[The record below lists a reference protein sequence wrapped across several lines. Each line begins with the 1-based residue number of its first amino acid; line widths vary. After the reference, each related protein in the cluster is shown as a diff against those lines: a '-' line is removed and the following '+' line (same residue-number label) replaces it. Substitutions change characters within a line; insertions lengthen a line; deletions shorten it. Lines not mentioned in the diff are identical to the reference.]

1 MNKIIK
7 GSLGLLAAAF
17 LAAGCVDQRAP
28 MAIYDPANTT
38 APTLSNVATVTT
50 LAPDGEDIVIDFGN
64 ADYGI
69 SCAVRYT
76 LYASVT
82 SDFESPEVMAA
93 TIADGK
99 ATMTQKSLNSYILN
113 KGGVP
118 DQECTVYFR
127 LHSDMSNDQNTA
139 VSGTELSSNVASGVF
154 VPYDMLVSDKDTYK
168 YIYVI
173 GSYCNWKHTDP
184 TLQFLFN
191 YAKDDKT
198 YSGIIDFGNKA
209 ADGFKLTGGADWNNG
224 NWGVN
229 TEAAA
234 PGTEAGS
241 VSLIDDGGSGNIACY
256 SDRFY
261 MFSFDKSSLTLTKE
275 YSFNQMGVIGLN
287 GDWDNDVVM
296 EYNPGY
302 NRFYA
307 DVTAN
312 SNTAFKFRLNGTWGT
327 NWGDSGKGLEQG
339 GGDIPIAEGNYRIY
353 FDVNKM
359 EYQVSAGMYG
369 QPEPGLP
376 EVAPAP
382 VKPTAWSLAGNFN
395 SWNAADEAYN
405 LSNLDGDF
413 WVLRS
418 ASFAA
423 GDEFKLVAN
432 HDWSN
437 ENYGG
442 PEENS
447 TSTIEAGNPY
457 GVYKPEMGV
466 EFELGG
472 KNIQILEAG
481 EYDIILN
488 YESKTLV
495 VNKHVKG
502 FSLIGAINGDTWKWD
517 VMMSQ
522 EGNVWTSP
530 TVSIEG
536 EFKIRYNYSWADADC
551 YGAPEAGFVP
561 TIGASF
567 VASQPGSDI
576 TVAEKGHYKVS
587 FNSETKEV
595 TINAVEFPDNLY
607 MTGDEFGNWDWNSS
621 EVVSLV
627 PVHNNGD
634 KAPGQFWTVRYFS
647 AGKNFKFCPARA
659 WNGQEFNSLTTNEG
673 FTVSGGNCTVDQD
686 GFYMV
691 HIDLKNSILHIEPA
705 RIYGI
710 GSCFGGWD
718 EGMENALFTADGKTL
733 KCTLVAD
740 GELRMYAASSRAT
753 SDWWTRE
760 FIFLDGKIEYRGKGD
775 DQQRVNAGAGQT
787 VVLDF
792 NAGTATLQ

>member
-7 GSLGLLAAAF
+7 GGLGLLAAAF

-38 APTLSNVATVTT
+38 APTLSDIAAVS
-50 LAPDGEDIVIDFGN
+50 LSPDGEDIVIDFGK

-82 SDFESPEVMAA
+82 SDFEKAEVMAA
-93 TIADGK
+93 TISDGK

-113 KGGVP
+113 EGGVP

-139 VSGTELSSNVASGVF
+139 ISNTELSSNIASGVF

-173 GSYCNWKHTDP
+173 GTYCNWGFTDP
-184 TLQFLFN
+184 TIQFLFN
-191 YAKDDKT
+191 YTKDGNT
-198 YSGIIDFGNKA
+198 YSGIIDFGDKA
-209 ADGFKLTGGADWNNG
+209 ADGFKLTGAADWNNG
-224 NWGVN
+224 NWGLN
-229 TEAAA
+229 KEAAA
-234 PGTEAGS
+234 PGAEAS
-241 VSLIDDGGSGNIACY
+241 SISLIDDGGSGDIKCY

-261 MFSFDKSSLTLTKE
+261 MFTFDKSNLTLTKE
-275 YSFNQMGVIGLN
+275 FSFNQMGLIGLN
-287 GDWDNDVVM
+287 GDWNNDVVM
-296 EYNPGY
+296 DYNPGY

-307 DVTAN
+307 DVV
-312 SNTAFKFRLNGTWGT
+312 SEQSTAFKFRLNGGWDT
-327 NWGDSGKGLEQG
+327 NWGDNGKGLEKG
-339 GGDIPIAEGNYRIY
+339 GNDIPLAAGQYRIY

-359 EYQVSAGMYG
+359 EYQISASMYG

-376 EVAPAP
+376 EKAPEP

-395 SWNAADEAYN
+395 SWNAADEAYD
-405 LSNLDGDF
+405 LSNLVGDT
-413 WVLRS
+413 WVVRS
-418 ASFAA
+418 VSLAE
-423 GDEFKLVAN
+423 GDEFKIIAG
-432 HDWSN
+432 HDWAN

-442 PEENS
+442 PEANS
-447 TSTIEAGNPY
+447 ESTIDASNPY
-457 GVYKPEMGV
+457 GVYKPELGV
-466 EFELGG
+466 KFELKGT
-472 KNIQILEAG
+472 NIQIPETG
-481 EYDIILN
+481 EYDITLD
-488 YESKTLV
+488 YAAKTLV
-495 VNKHVKG
+495 VEKHVKA
-502 FSLIGAINGDTWKWD
+502 FSLIGMINGDSWKLD
-517 VMMSQ
+517 VLMSQ
-522 EGNVWTSP
+522 NGNVWTSP

-536 EFKIRYNYSWADADC
+536 GFKIRYNYSWADEDC
-551 YGAPEAGFVP
+551 YGAPEAGFVA
-561 TIGASF
+561 TIGTPF
-567 VASQPGSDI
+567 VAAQPGADI
-576 TVAEKGHYKVS
+576 AVPEKGNYKVS

-621 EVVSLV
+621 DVVSLV
-627 PVHNNGD
+627 PVHNSGD
-634 KAPGQFWTVRYFS
+634 KAPGQFWTVRYLS
-647 AGKNFKFCPARA
+647 AGKGFKFCPAKA
-659 WNGQEFNSLTTNEG
+659 WNGQEFCGLDTNEG
-673 FTVSGGNCTVDQD
+673 YTIAGGNCTVEQD
-686 GFYMV
+686 GIYMI
-691 HIDLKNSILHIEPA
+691 HIDLKNNILHIEPA

>member
-7 GSLGLLAAAF
+7 GGLGLLAAAF

-38 APTLSNVATVTT
+38 APTLSDIAAVS
-50 LAPDGEDIVIDFGN
+50 LSPDGEDIVIDFGK

-82 SDFESPEVMAA
+82 SDFEKAEVMAA
-93 TIADGK
+93 TISDGK

-113 KGGVP
+113 EGGVP

-139 VSGTELSSNVASGVF
+139 ISNTELSSNIASGVF

-173 GSYCNWKHTDP
+173 GTYCNWGFTDP
-184 TLQFLFN
+184 TIQFLFN
-191 YAKDDKT
+191 YTKDGNT
-198 YSGIIDFGNKA
+198 YSGIIDFGDKA
-209 ADGFKLTGGADWNNG
+209 ADGFKLTGAADWNNG
-224 NWGVN
+224 NWGIN
-229 TEAAA
+229 KEAAA
-234 PGTEAGS
+234 PGAEASS
-241 VSLIDDGGSGNIACY
+241 VSLIDDGGSGDIKCY

-261 MFSFDKSSLTLTKE
+261 MFTFDKTSLTLTKE
-275 YSFNQMGVIGLN
+275 FSFNQMGLIGLN
-287 GDWDNDVVM
+287 GDWNNDVVM
-296 EYNPGY
+296 DYNPGY

-307 DVTAN
+307 DVVAEQ
-312 SNTAFKFRLNGTWGT
+312 STAFKFRLNGGWDT
-327 NWGDSGKGLEQG
+327 NWGDNGKGLEKG
-339 GGDIPIAEGNYRIY
+339 GNDIPLAAGQYRIY

-359 EYQVSAGMYG
+359 EYQISASMYG

-376 EVAPAP
+376 EKAPEP

-395 SWNAADEAYN
+395 SWNAADEAYD
-405 LSNLDGDF
+405 LSNLVGDT
-413 WVLRS
+413 WVVRS
-418 ASFAA
+418 VSLAE
-423 GDEFKLVAN
+423 GDEFKIIAG
-432 HDWSN
+432 HDWAN

-442 PEENS
+442 PEANS
-447 TSTIEAGNPY
+447 ESTIDASNPY
-457 GVYKPEMGV
+457 GVYKPELGV
-466 EFELGG
+466 KFELKGT
-472 KNIQILEAG
+472 NIQIPETG
-481 EYDIILN
+481 EYDITLD
-488 YESKTLV
+488 YAAKTLV
-495 VNKHVKG
+495 VEKHVKA
-502 FSLIGAINGDTWKWD
+502 FSLIGMINGDSWKLD
-517 VMMSQ
+517 VLMSQ
-522 EGNVWTSP
+522 NGNVWTSP

-536 EFKIRYNYSWADADC
+536 GFKIRYNYSWADEDC

-561 TIGASF
+561 TIGAPF
-567 VASQPGSDI
+567 VASQPGADI
-576 TVAEKGHYKVS
+576 TVAEKGNYKVS

-595 TINAVEFPDNLY
+595 TINAVAFPDNLY
-607 MTGDEFGNWDWNSS
+607 MTGDEFGNWDWSS
-621 EVVSLV
+621 SDVVSLV
-627 PVHNNGD
+627 PVHNSGD
-634 KAPGQFWTVRYFS
+634 KAPGQFWTVRYLS
-647 AGKNFKFCPARA
+647 AGKGFKFCPAKA
-659 WNGQEFNSLTTNEG
+659 WNGQEFSGLETNEG
-673 FTVSGGNCTVDQD
+673 YTITGGNCTVEQD
-686 GFYMV
+686 GIYMI
-691 HIDLKNSILHIEPA
+691 HIDLKNNILHVEPA

-718 EGMENALFTADGKTL
+718 EGMENALFTADGRTL

-740 GELRMYAASSRAT
+740 GELRMYAASGRAT

>member
-7 GSLGLLAAAF
+7 GGLGLLAAAF

-38 APTLSNVATVTT
+38 APTLSDIAAVS
-50 LAPDGEDIVIDFGN
+50 LSPDGEDIVIDFGK

-82 SDFESPEVMAA
+82 SDFEKSEVMAA
-93 TIADGK
+93 TISDGK

-113 KGGVP
+113 EGGVP

-139 VSGTELSSNVASGVF
+139 ISNTELSSNIASGVF

-173 GSYCNWKHTDP
+173 GTYCNWGFTDP
-184 TLQFLFN
+184 TIQFLFN
-191 YAKDDKT
+191 YTKDGNT
-198 YSGIIDFGNKA
+198 YSGIIDFGDKA
-209 ADGFKLTGGADWNNG
+209 ADGFKLTGAADWNNG
-224 NWGVN
+224 NWGLN
-229 TEAAA
+229 KEAAA
-234 PGTEAGS
+234 PGAEAS
-241 VSLIDDGGSGNIACY
+241 SISLIDDGGSGDIKCY

-261 MFSFDKSSLTLTKE
+261 MFTFDKSNLTLTKE
-275 YSFNQMGVIGLN
+275 FSFNQMGLIGLN
-287 GDWDNDVVM
+287 GDWNNDVVM
-296 EYNPGY
+296 DYNPGY

-307 DVTAN
+307 DVV
-312 SNTAFKFRLNGTWGT
+312 SEQSTAFKFRLNGGWDT
-327 NWGDSGKGLEQG
+327 NWGDNGNGLEKG
-339 GGDIPIAEGNYRIY
+339 GNDIPLAAGQYRIY

-359 EYQVSAGMYG
+359 EYQISASMYG

-376 EVAPAP
+376 EKAPEP

-395 SWNAADEAYN
+395 SWNAADEAYD
-405 LSNLDGDF
+405 LSNLVGDT
-413 WVLRS
+413 WVVRS
-418 ASFAA
+418 VSLAE
-423 GDEFKLVAN
+423 GDEFKIVAG
-432 HDWSN
+432 HDWAN

-442 PEENS
+442 PEANS
-447 TSTIEAGNPY
+447 KSTIDASNPY
-457 GVYKPEMGV
+457 DVYKPELGV
-466 EFELGG
+466 KFELKGT
-472 KNIQILEAG
+472 NIQIPETG
-481 EYDIILN
+481 EYDITLD
-488 YESKTLV
+488 YAAKTLV
-495 VNKHVKG
+495 VEKHVKA
-502 FSLIGAINGDTWKWD
+502 FSLIGMINGDSWKLD
-517 VMMSQ
+517 VLMSQ
-522 EGNVWTSP
+522 NGNVWTSP

-536 EFKIRYNYSWADADC
+536 GFKIRYNYSWADEDC

-561 TIGASF
+561 TIGAPF
-567 VASQPGSDI
+567 VASQPGADI
-576 TVAEKGHYKVS
+576 TVAEKGNYKVS

-595 TINAVEFPDNLY
+595 TINAVAFPDNLY
-607 MTGDEFGNWDWNSS
+607 MTGDEFGNWDWSS
-621 EVVSLV
+621 SDVVSLV
-627 PVHNNGD
+627 PVHNSGD
-634 KAPGQFWTVRYFS
+634 KAPGQFWTVRYLS
-647 AGKNFKFCPARA
+647 AGKGFKFCPAKA
-659 WNGQEFNSLTTNEG
+659 WNGQEFCGLDTNEG
-673 FTVSGGNCTVDQD
+673 YTIAGGNCTVEQD
-686 GFYMV
+686 GIYMI
-691 HIDLKNSILHIEPA
+691 HIDLKNNILHIEPA

-718 EGMENALFTADGKTL
+718 EGMSNALFTADGKTL

-740 GELRMYAASSRAT
+740 GEIRMYAASSRAT

-760 FIFLDGKIEYRGKGD
+760 FIFIDGKIEYRGKGD

>member
-38 APTLSNVATVTT
+38 APTLSDIAAVS
-50 LAPDGEDIVIDFGN
+50 LSPDGEDIVIDFGK

-69 SCAVRYT
+69 NCAVRYT

-82 SDFESPEVMAA
+82 SDFEKSEVMAA
-93 TIADGK
+93 TISDGK

-113 KGGVP
+113 EGGVP

-139 VSGTELSSNVASGVF
+139 ISNTELSSNIASGVF

-173 GSYCNWKHTDP
+173 GTYCNWGFTDP
-184 TLQFLFN
+184 TIQFLFN
-191 YAKDDKT
+191 YTKDGNT
-198 YSGIIDFGNKA
+198 YSGIIDFGDKA
-209 ADGFKLTGGADWNNG
+209 AEGFKLTGAADWNNG
-224 NWGVN
+224 NWGIN
-229 TEAAA
+229 KEAAA
-234 PGTEAGS
+234 PGAEASS
-241 VSLIDDGGSGNIACY
+241 VSLIDDGGSGNISCY

-261 MFSFDKSSLTLTKE
+261 MFTFDKTSLTLTKE
-275 YSFNQMGVIGLN
+275 FSFNKMGLIGLN
-287 GDWDNDVVM
+287 GDWNNDVVM
-296 EYNPGY
+296 DYNPGY

-307 DVTAN
+307 DVVTEQ
-312 SNTAFKFRLNGTWGT
+312 STEFKFRLNAGWDT
-327 NWGDSGKGLEQG
+327 NWGDNGNGLEKG
-339 GGDIPIAEGNYRIY
+339 GNNIALAAGQYRIY

-359 EYQVSAGMYG
+359 EYQISASMYG

-376 EVAPAP
+376 EKAPEP

-395 SWNAADEAYN
+395 SWNAADEAYD
-405 LSNLDGDF
+405 LSNLVGDT
-413 WVLRS
+413 WVVRS
-418 ASFAA
+418 VSLAE
-423 GDEFKLVAN
+423 GDEFKIVAD
-432 HDWSN
+432 HSWDN

-442 PEENS
+442 PEANSNS
-447 TSTIEAGNPY
+447 TIDASNPY
-457 GVYKPEMGV
+457 GVYRPELGV
-466 EFELGG
+466 KFELKGT
-472 KNIQILEAG
+472 NIQIPETG
-481 EYDIILN
+481 EYDITLD
-488 YESKTLV
+488 YAAKTLV
-495 VNKHVKG
+495 VEKHVKA
-502 FSLIGAINGDTWKWD
+502 FSLIGMINGDSWKLD
-517 VMMSQ
+517 VLMSQ
-522 EGNVWTSP
+522 NGNVWTSP

-536 EFKIRYNYSWADADC
+536 GFKIRYNYSWADEDC

-561 TIGASF
+561 TIGTPF

-576 TVAEKGHYKVS
+576 TVAEKGNYKVS

-595 TINAVEFPDNLY
+595 TINAVAFPDNLY
-607 MTGDEFGNWDWNSS
+607 MTGDEFGNWDWSS
-621 EVVSLV
+621 KEVVTLV
-627 PVHNNGD
+627 PVHNSGD
-634 KAPGQFWTVRYFS
+634 KAPGQFWTVRYLS
-647 AGKNFKFCPARA
+647 AGKGFKFCPAKA
-659 WNGQEFNSLTTNEG
+659 WNGQEFSGLETNEG
-673 FTVSGGNCTVDQD
+673 YTIAEGNCTVEQD
-686 GFYMV
+686 GIYMI
-691 HIDLKNSILHIEPA
+691 HIDLKNNILHVEPA

-718 EGMENALFTADGKTL
+718 EGMENALFTADGRTL

-740 GELRMYAASSRAT
+740 GELRMYAASGRAT

-760 FIFLDGKIEYRGKGD
+760 FIFLDGKIEYRGTGD
-775 DQQRVNAGAGQT
+775 DQQRVNAGAGQS

>member
-7 GSLGLLAAAF
+7 GGLGLLAAAF

-38 APTLSNVATVTT
+38 APTLSDIAAVS
-50 LAPDGEDIVIDFGN
+50 LSPDGEDIVIDFGK

-82 SDFESPEVMAA
+82 SDFEKAEVMAA
-93 TIADGK
+93 TISDGK

-113 KGGVP
+113 EGGVP

-139 VSGTELSSNVASGVF
+139 ISNTELSSNIASGVF

-173 GSYCNWKHTDP
+173 GTYCNWGFTDP
-184 TLQFLFN
+184 TIQFLFN
-191 YAKDDKT
+191 YTKDGNT
-198 YSGIIDFGNKA
+198 YSGIIDFGDKA
-209 ADGFKLTGGADWNNG
+209 ADGFKLTGAADWNNG
-224 NWGVN
+224 NWGLN
-229 TEAAA
+229 KEAAA
-234 PGTEAGS
+234 PGAEAS
-241 VSLIDDGGSGNIACY
+241 SISLIDDGGSGDIKCY

-261 MFSFDKSSLTLTKE
+261 MFTFDKSNLTLTKE
-275 YSFNQMGVIGLN
+275 FSFNQMGLIGLN
-287 GDWDNDVVM
+287 GDWNNDVVM
-296 EYNPGY
+296 DYNPGY

-307 DVTAN
+307 DVVAEQ
-312 SNTAFKFRLNGTWGT
+312 STAFKFRLNGGWDT
-327 NWGDSGKGLEQG
+327 NWGDNGKGLEKG
-339 GGDIPIAEGNYRIY
+339 GNDIPLAAGQYRIY

-359 EYQVSAGMYG
+359 EYQISASMYG

-376 EVAPAP
+376 EKAPEP

-395 SWNAADEAYN
+395 SWNAADEAYD
-405 LSNLDGDF
+405 LSNLVGDT
-413 WVLRS
+413 WVVRS
-418 ASFAA
+418 VSLAE
-423 GDEFKLVAN
+423 GDEFKIIAG
-432 HDWSN
+432 HDWAN

-442 PEENS
+442 PEANS
-447 TSTIEAGNPY
+447 ESTIDASNPY
-457 GVYKPEMGV
+457 GVYKPELGV
-466 EFELGG
+466 KFELKGT
-472 KNIQILEAG
+472 NIQIPETG
-481 EYDIILN
+481 EYDITLD
-488 YESKTLV
+488 YAAKTLV
-495 VNKHVKG
+495 VEKHVKA
-502 FSLIGAINGDTWKWD
+502 FSLIGMINGDSWKLD
-517 VMMSQ
+517 VLMSQ
-522 EGNVWTSP
+522 NGNVWTSP

-536 EFKIRYNYSWADADC
+536 GFKIRYNYSWADEDC

-561 TIGASF
+561 TIGAPF
-567 VASQPGSDI
+567 VASQPGADI
-576 TVAEKGHYKVS
+576 TVAEKGNYKVS

-595 TINAVEFPDNLY
+595 TINAVAFPDNLY
-607 MTGDEFGNWDWNSS
+607 MTGDEFGNWDWSS
-621 EVVSLV
+621 KEVVTLV
-627 PVHNNGD
+627 PVHNSGD
-634 KAPGQFWTVRYFS
+634 KAPGQFWTVRYLS
-647 AGKNFKFCPARA
+647 AGKGFKFCPAKA
-659 WNGQEFNSLTTNEG
+659 WNGQEFSGLETNEG
-673 FTVSGGNCTVDQD
+673 YTITGGNCTVEQD
-686 GFYMV
+686 GIYMI
-691 HIDLKNSILHIEPA
+691 HIDLKNNILHVEPA

-718 EGMENALFTADGKTL
+718 EGMENALFTADGRTL

-740 GELRMYAASSRAT
+740 GELRMYAASGRAT

-760 FIFLDGKIEYRGKGD
+760 FIFLDGKIEYRGTGD

>member
-38 APTLSNVATVTT
+38 APTLSDVAAVT

-154 VPYDMLVSDKDTYK
+154 VPYDMLVSDKDSYK

-198 YSGIIDFGNKA
+198 YSGIIDFGDKA

-224 NWGVN
+224 NWGVD

-307 DVTAN
+307 DVV
-312 SNTAFKFRLNGTWGT
+312 SEQSTAFKFRLNGGWDT
-327 NWGDSGKGLEQG
+327 NWGDNGKGLEKG
-339 GGDIPIAEGNYRIY
+339 GNDIPLAAGQYRIY

-359 EYQVSAGMYG
+359 EYQISASMYG

-376 EVAPAP
+376 EKAPEP

-395 SWNAADEAYN
+395 SWNAADEAYD
-405 LSNLDGDF
+405 LSNLVGDT
-413 WVLRS
+413 WVVRS
-418 ASFAA
+418 VSLAE
-423 GDEFKLVAN
+423 GDEFKIIAG
-432 HDWSN
+432 HDWAN

-442 PEENS
+442 PEANS
-447 TSTIEAGNPY
+447 ESTIDASNPY
-457 GVYKPEMGV
+457 GVYKPELGV
-466 EFELGG
+466 KFELKGT
-472 KNIQILEAG
+472 NIQIPETG
-481 EYDIILN
+481 EYDITLD
-488 YESKTLV
+488 YAAKTLV
-495 VNKHVKG
+495 VEKHVKA
-502 FSLIGAINGDTWKWD
+502 FSLIGMINGDSWKLD
-517 VMMSQ
+517 VLMSQ
-522 EGNVWTSP
+522 NGNVWTSP

-536 EFKIRYNYSWADADC
+536 GFKIRYNYSWADEDC

-561 TIGASF
+561 TIGAPF
-567 VASQPGSDI
+567 VASQPGADI
-576 TVAEKGHYKVS
+576 TVAEKGNYKVS

-595 TINAVEFPDNLY
+595 TINAVAFPDNLY
-607 MTGDEFGNWDWNSS
+607 MTGDEFGNWDWSS
-621 EVVSLV
+621 SDVVSLV
-627 PVHNNGD
+627 PVHNSGD
-634 KAPGQFWTVRYFS
+634 KAPGQFWTVRYLS
-647 AGKNFKFCPARA
+647 AGKGFKFCPAKA
-659 WNGQEFNSLTTNEG
+659 WNGQEFSGLETNEG
-673 FTVSGGNCTVDQD
+673 YTIAGGNCTVEQD
-686 GFYMV
+686 GIYMI
-691 HIDLKNSILHIEPA
+691 HIDLKNNILHVEPA

-718 EGMENALFTADGKTL
+718 EGMENALFTADGRTL

-740 GELRMYAASSRAT
+740 GELRMYAASGRAT

-760 FIFLDGKIEYRGKGD
+760 FIFLDGKIEYRGTGD

>member
-7 GSLGLLAAAF
+7 GGLGLLAAAF

-38 APTLSNVATVTT
+38 APTLSDIAAVS
-50 LAPDGEDIVIDFGN
+50 LSPDGEDIVIDFGK

-82 SDFESPEVMAA
+82 SDFEKSEVMAA
-93 TIADGK
+93 TISDGK

-113 KGGVP
+113 EGGVP

-139 VSGTELSSNVASGVF
+139 ISNTELSSNIASGVF

-173 GSYCNWKHTDP
+173 GTYCNWGFTDP
-184 TLQFLFN
+184 TIQFLFN
-191 YAKDDKT
+191 YTKDGNT
-198 YSGIIDFGNKA
+198 YSGIIDFGDKA
-209 ADGFKLTGGADWNNG
+209 ADGFKLTGAADWNNG
-224 NWGVN
+224 NWGLN
-229 TEAAA
+229 KEAAA
-234 PGTEAGS
+234 PGAEASS
-241 VSLIDDGGSGNIACY
+241 VNLIDNGGSGNISCY

-261 MFSFDKSSLTLTKE
+261 MFTFDKTSLTLTKE
-275 YSFNQMGVIGLN
+275 FSFNKMGLIGLN
-287 GDWDNDVVM
+287 GDWNNDVVM
-296 EYNPGY
+296 DYNPGY

-307 DVTAN
+307 DVVAEQ
-312 SNTAFKFRLNGTWGT
+312 STAFKFRLNGGWDT
-327 NWGDSGKGLEQG
+327 NWGDNGNGLEKG
-339 GGDIPIAEGNYRIY
+339 GNDIPLAAGQYRIY

-359 EYQVSAGMYG
+359 EYQISASMYG

-376 EVAPAP
+376 EEAPEP

-395 SWNAADEAYN
+395 NWNAADEAYD
-405 LSNLDGDF
+405 LSNLVGDT
-413 WVLRS
+413 WVVRS
-418 ASFAA
+418 VSLAE
-423 GDEFKLVAN
+423 GDEFKIIAG
-432 HDWSN
+432 HDWAN

-442 PEENS
+442 PEANS
-447 TSTIEAGNPY
+447 KSTIDASNPY
-457 GVYKPEMGV
+457 DVYKPELGV
-466 EFELGG
+466 KFELKGT
-472 KNIQILEAG
+472 NIQIPETG
-481 EYDIILN
+481 EYDITLD
-488 YESKTLV
+488 YAAKTLV
-495 VNKHVKG
+495 VEKHVKA
-502 FSLIGAINGDTWKWD
+502 FSLIGMINGDSWKLD
-517 VMMSQ
+517 VLMSQ
-522 EGNVWTSP
+522 NGNVWTSP

-536 EFKIRYNYSWADADC
+536 GFKIRYNYSWADEDC

-561 TIGASF
+561 TIGAPF

-576 TVAEKGHYKVS
+576 TVAEKGNYKVS

-595 TINAVEFPDNLY
+595 TINAVAFPDNLY
-607 MTGDEFGNWDWNSS
+607 MTGDEFGNWDWSS
-621 EVVSLV
+621 SDVVSLV
-627 PVHNNGD
+627 PVHNSGD
-634 KAPGQFWTVRYFS
+634 KAPGQFWTVRYLS
-647 AGKNFKFCPARA
+647 AGKGFKFCPAKA
-659 WNGQEFNSLTTNEG
+659 WNGQEFSGLETNEG
-673 FTVSGGNCTVDQD
+673 YTIAGGNCTVEQD
-686 GFYMV
+686 GIYMI
-691 HIDLKNSILHIEPA
+691 HIDLKNNILHVEPA

-718 EGMENALFTADGKTL
+718 EGMENALFTADGRTL

-740 GELRMYAASSRAT
+740 GELRMYAASGRAT

-760 FIFLDGKIEYRGKGD
+760 FIFLDGKIEYRGTGD
-775 DQQRVNAGAGQT
+775 DQQRVNAGAGQS

>member
-7 GSLGLLAAAF
+7 GGLGLLAAAF

-38 APTLSNVATVTT
+38 APTLSDIAAVS
-50 LAPDGEDIVIDFGN
+50 LSPDGEDIVIDFGK

-69 SCAVRYT
+69 NCAVRYT

-82 SDFESPEVMAA
+82 SDFEKSEVMAA
-93 TIADGK
+93 TISDGK

-113 KGGVP
+113 EGGVP

-139 VSGTELSSNVASGVF
+139 ISNTELSSNIASGVF

-173 GSYCNWKHTDP
+173 GTYCNWGFTDP
-184 TLQFLFN
+184 TIQFLFN
-191 YAKDDKT
+191 YTKDGNT
-198 YSGIIDFGNKA
+198 YSGIIDFGDKA
-209 ADGFKLTGGADWNNG
+209 AEGFKLTGAADWNNG
-224 NWGVN
+224 NWGIN
-229 TEAAA
+229 KEAAA
-234 PGTEAGS
+234 PGAEASS
-241 VSLIDDGGSGNIACY
+241 VSLIDNGGSGNISCY

-261 MFSFDKSSLTLTKE
+261 MFTFDKTSLTLTKE
-275 YSFNQMGVIGLN
+275 FSFNQMGLIGLN
-287 GDWDNDVVM
+287 GDWNNDVVM
-296 EYNPGY
+296 DYNPGY

-307 DVTAN
+307 DVV
-312 SNTAFKFRLNGTWGT
+312 SEQSTAFKFRLNGGWDT
-327 NWGDSGKGLEQG
+327 NWGDNGNGLEKG
-339 GGDIPIAEGNYRIY
+339 GNDIPLAAGQYRIY

-359 EYQVSAGMYG
+359 EYQISASRYG

-376 EVAPAP
+376 EKAPEP

-395 SWNAADEAYN
+395 SWNAADEAYD
-405 LSNLDGDF
+405 LSNLVGDT
-413 WVLRS
+413 WVVRS
-418 ASFAA
+418 VSLAE
-423 GDEFKLVAN
+423 GDEFKIVAD
-432 HDWSN
+432 HSWDN

-442 PEENS
+442 PEANSNS
-447 TSTIEAGNPY
+447 TIDASNPY
-457 GVYKPEMGV
+457 GVYKPELGV
-466 EFELGG
+466 KFELKGT
-472 KNIQILEAG
+472 NIQIPETG
-481 EYDIILN
+481 EYDITLD
-488 YESKTLV
+488 YAAKTLV
-495 VNKHVKG
+495 VEKHVKA
-502 FSLIGAINGDTWKWD
+502 FSLIGMINGDSWKLD
-517 VMMSQ
+517 VLMSQ
-522 EGNVWTSP
+522 NGNVWTSP

-536 EFKIRYNYSWADADC
+536 GFKIRYNYSWADEDC

-561 TIGASF
+561 TIGTPF

-576 TVAEKGHYKVS
+576 TVAEKGNYKVS

-595 TINAVEFPDNLY
+595 TINAVAFPDNLY
-607 MTGDEFGNWDWNSS
+607 MTGDEFGNWDWSS
-621 EVVSLV
+621 SDVVSLV
-627 PVHNNGD
+627 PVHNSGD
-634 KAPGQFWTVRYFS
+634 KAPGQFWTVRYLS
-647 AGKNFKFCPARA
+647 AGKGFKFCPAKA
-659 WNGQEFNSLTTNEG
+659 WNGQEFSGLETNEG
-673 FTVSGGNCTVDQD
+673 YTIAGGNCTVEQD
-686 GFYMV
+686 GIYMI
-691 HIDLKNSILHIEPA
+691 HIDLKNNILHIEPA

-718 EGMENALFTADGKTL
+718 EGMENALFTADGRTL

-740 GELRMYAASSRAT
+740 GELRMYAASGRAT

-760 FIFLDGKIEYRGKGD
+760 FIFLDGKIEYRGTGD

>member
-7 GSLGLLAAAF
+7 GGLGLLAAAF

-38 APTLSNVATVTT
+38 APTLSDIAAVS
-50 LAPDGEDIVIDFGN
+50 LSPDGEDIVIDFGK

-82 SDFESPEVMAA
+82 SDFEKAEVMAA
-93 TIADGK
+93 TISDGK

-113 KGGVP
+113 EGGVP

-139 VSGTELSSNVASGVF
+139 ISNTELSSNIASGVF

-173 GSYCNWKHTDP
+173 GTYCNWKHTDP

-198 YSGIIDFGNKA
+198 YSGIIDFGDKA
-209 ADGFKLTGGADWNNG
+209 ADGFKLTGAADWNNG
-224 NWGVN
+224 NWGLN
-229 TEAAA
+229 KEAAA
-234 PGTEAGS
+234 PGAEAS
-241 VSLIDDGGSGNIACY
+241 SISLIDDGGSGDIKCY

-261 MFSFDKSSLTLTKE
+261 MFTFDKSNLTLTKE
-275 YSFNQMGVIGLN
+275 FSFNQMGLIGLN
-287 GDWDNDVVM
+287 GDWNNDVVM
-296 EYNPGY
+296 DYNPGY

-307 DVTAN
+307 DVVAEQ
-312 SNTAFKFRLNGTWGT
+312 STAFKFRLNGGWDT
-327 NWGDSGKGLEQG
+327 NWGDNGKGLEQG
-339 GGDIPIAEGNYRIY
+339 GGDIAIAEGNYRIY

-395 SWNAADEAYN
+395 SWNAADEAYD
-405 LSNLDGDF
+405 LSNLVGDT
-413 WVLRS
+413 WVVRS
-418 ASFAA
+418 VSLAE
-423 GDEFKLVAN
+423 GDEFKIVAD
-432 HDWSN
+432 HSWDN

-442 PEENS
+442 PEANS
-447 TSTIEAGNPY
+447 KSTINASDPY
-457 GVYKPEMGV
+457 GVYKPELGV
-466 EFELGG
+466 KFELKGT
-472 KNIQILEAG
+472 NIQIPETG
-481 EYDIILN
+481 EYDITLD
-488 YESKTLV
+488 YAAKTLV
-495 VNKHVKG
+495 VEKHVKA
-502 FSLIGAINGDTWKWD
+502 FSLIGMINGDSWKLD
-517 VMMSQ
+517 VLMSQ
-522 EGNVWTSP
+522 NGNVWTSP

-536 EFKIRYNYSWADADC
+536 GFKIRYNYSWADEDC
-551 YGAPEAGFVP
+551 YGAPEAGFVA
-561 TIGASF
+561 TIGTPF
-567 VASQPGSDI
+567 VAAQPGADI
-576 TVAEKGHYKVS
+576 AVPEKGNYKVS

-647 AGKNFKFCPARA
+647 AGKGFKFCPAKA

-710 GSCFGGWD
+710 GTCFGGWD
-718 EGMENALFTADGKTL
+718 EGMSNALFTADGKTL

-740 GELRMYAASSRAT
+740 GEIRMYAASSRAT

-760 FIFLDGKIEYRGKGD
+760 FIFIDGKIEYRGKGD

>member
-7 GSLGLLAAAF
+7 GGLGLLAAAF

-38 APTLSNVATVTT
+38 APTLSDIAAVS
-50 LAPDGEDIVIDFGN
+50 LSPDGEDIVIDFGK

-82 SDFESPEVMAA
+82 SDFEKSEVMAA
-93 TIADGK
+93 TISDGK

-113 KGGVP
+113 EGGVP

-139 VSGTELSSNVASGVF
+139 ISNTELSSNIASGVF

-173 GSYCNWKHTDP
+173 GTYCNWGFTDP
-184 TLQFLFN
+184 TIQFLFN
-191 YAKDDKT
+191 YTKDGNT
-198 YSGIIDFGNKA
+198 YSGIIDFGDKA
-209 ADGFKLTGGADWNNG
+209 AEGFKLTGAADWNNG
-224 NWGVN
+224 NWGIN
-229 TEAAA
+229 KEAAA
-234 PGTEAGS
+234 PGAEASS
-241 VSLIDDGGSGNIACY
+241 VSLIDDGGSGNISCY

-261 MFSFDKSSLTLTKE
+261 MFTFDKTSLTLTKE
-275 YSFNQMGVIGLN
+275 FSFNQMGLIGLN
-287 GDWDNDVVM
+287 GDWNNDVVM
-296 EYNPGY
+296 DYNPGY

-307 DVTAN
+307 DVVTEQ
-312 SNTAFKFRLNGTWGT
+312 STEFKFRLNAGWDT
-327 NWGDSGKGLEQG
+327 NWGDNGNGLEKG
-339 GGDIPIAEGNYRIY
+339 GNNIALAAGQYRIY

-359 EYQVSAGMYG
+359 EYQISASMYG

-376 EVAPAP
+376 EKAPEP

-395 SWNAADEAYN
+395 SWNAADEAYD
-405 LSNLDGDF
+405 LSNLVGDT
-413 WVLRS
+413 WVVRS
-418 ASFAA
+418 VSLAE
-423 GDEFKLVAN
+423 GDEFKIVAG
-432 HDWSN
+432 HDWAN

-442 PEENS
+442 PEANS
-447 TSTIEAGNPY
+447 KSTINASDPY
-457 GVYKPEMGV
+457 GVYKPELGV
-466 EFELGG
+466 KFELKGT
-472 KNIQILEAG
+472 NIQIPETG
-481 EYDIILN
+481 EYDITLD
-488 YESKTLV
+488 YAAKTLV
-495 VNKHVKG
+495 VEKHVKA
-502 FSLIGAINGDTWKWD
+502 FSLIGMINGDSWKLD
-517 VMMSQ
+517 VLMSQ
-522 EGNVWTSP
+522 NGNVWTSP

-536 EFKIRYNYSWADADC
+536 GFKIRYNYSWADEDC

-561 TIGASF
+561 TIGTPF
-567 VASQPGSDI
+567 VASQPGADI
-576 TVAEKGHYKVS
+576 TVAEKGNYKVS

-607 MTGDEFGNWDWNSS
+607 MTGDEFGNWDWSS
-621 EVVSLV
+621 SDVVSLV
-627 PVHNNGD
+627 PVHNSGD
-634 KAPGQFWTVRYFS
+634 KAPGQFWTVRYLS
-647 AGKNFKFCPARA
+647 AGKGFKFCPAKA
-659 WNGQEFNSLTTNEG
+659 WNGQEFSGLETNEG
-673 FTVSGGNCTVDQD
+673 YTIAGGNCTVEQD
-686 GFYMV
+686 GIYMI
-691 HIDLKNSILHIEPA
+691 HIDLKNNILHIEPA

-718 EGMENALFTADGKTL
+718 EGMENALFTADGRTL

-740 GELRMYAASSRAT
+740 GELRMYAASGRAT

-760 FIFLDGKIEYRGKGD
+760 FIFLDGKIEYRGTGD
-775 DQQRVNAGAGQT
+775 DQQRVNAGAGQS